1 MDLRLSTTSGRQLQ
15 SEAPLELVYV
25 VAEMDGSTM
34 NVIGEFA
41 SRELADAACVTP
53 AHFIG
58 VKSPGVKNP
67 TDPAAWPGI
76 VYPRAE
82 ATQ

>member
-25 VAEMDGSTM
+25 VGEMDGATM
-34 NVIGEFA
+34 IIIGEFET
-41 SRELADAACVTP
+41 RELAEAACTKP
-53 AHFIG
+53 SHFIG
-58 VKSPGVKNP
+58 VISPGVPKP
-67 TDPAAWPGI
+67 KDPAAWPGLT
-76 VYPRAE
+76 YPKAE